1 MVKPKS
7 VSGGPSTQLRA
18 YHVPPD
24 RDTGGGPAETG
35 LSGRTRSSGGPLGC
49 PLPPPGQ
56 IFEDSVSGSGVSLES
71 RCRRK
76 DRPAGKGLDLDF
88 GATTRPSVLARAG
101 DGDAGEFARIYSP
114 LLYRMARKRGLDEH
128 DAEDLMQQMMLEL
141 LRLLPRFQYD
151 RSKGSF
157 KGFLKKMT
165 GNRVVDLYRKKK
177 PLLDPEALENVVET
191 EDASDEAFDREWQKA
206 HLIAALDAIR
216 PQVKPSTFQSFQLFA
231 LEGWPIERVAET
243 LGLTRNQV
251 SQNKRR
257 VIQRLKAQVEEQERE
272 R

>member
-1 MVKPKS
+1 M
-7 VSGGPSTQLRA
+7 
-18 YHVPPD
+18 
-24 RDTGGGPAETG
+24 
-35 LSGRTRSSGGPLGC
+35 
-49 PLPPPGQ
+49 
-56 IFEDSVSGSGVSLES
+56 
-71 RCRRK
+71 
-76 DRPAGKGLDLDF
+76 DF
-88 GATTRPSVLARAG
+88 GATTRPSVLARAR
-101 DGDAGEFARIYSP
+101 DGDASEFARIYSP
-114 LLYRMARKRGLDEH
+114 LLYRMARRRGLDEH

-141 LRLLPRFQYD
+141 LKLLPRFQYD
-151 RSKGSF
+151 RSKGTF

-177 PLLDPEALENVVET
+177 PLLDPEALEQVVES
-191 EDASDEAFDREWQKA
+191 EESSGDEAFDREWQKA

-231 LEGWPIERVAET
+231 LEGWPIEKVAET
-243 LGLTRNQV
+243 LGLSRNQV

>member
-1 MVKPKS
+1 
-7 VSGGPSTQLRA
+7 
-18 YHVPPD
+18 
-24 RDTGGGPAETG
+24 
-35 LSGRTRSSGGPLGC
+35 
-49 PLPPPGQ
+49 
-56 IFEDSVSGSGVSLES
+56 
-71 RCRRK
+71 
-76 DRPAGKGLDLDF
+76 
-88 GATTRPSVLARAG
+88 
-101 DGDAGEFARIYSP
+101 
-114 LLYRMARKRGLDEH
+114 
-128 DAEDLMQQMMLEL
+128 MQQMMLEL